1 MSDHEQEELGENG
14 VNDETVEKEE
24 HEVEATEEGEGE
36 ANNEP
41 EAEADA
47 EEHEEE
53 EKEKEVEEEPK
64 KPQKTPQ
71 KTPQKKPSHVR
82 PGSAQRTP
90 GTRTPSRTPTKS
102 PNGMSPGKEFSP
114 QISSHAAAIHRTGNV
129 FDSLYNDAINRR
141 EKRKQQKEQGKIL
154 SSHLFLFI
162 VENFYLFYLY
172 SFYN

>member
-53 EKEKEVEEEPK
+53 KEKEVEEEPK

-71 KTPQKKPSHVR
+71 KKPTHVR

-102 PNGMSPGKEFSP
+102 LNGISPGKEFSP

-141 EKRKQQKEQGKIL
+141 EKRKQQKEQGRIL

-162 VENFYLFYLY
+162 VEKFF
-172 SFYN
+172 FF